1 MRRMSNELR
10 KAKLKLDFDN
20 GFSLSPDLS
29 AEEAL
34 NALLKSIRDGEVA
47 EVKIAAEYSDG
58 LKKDY
63 HYDDED
69 EDEDD
74 DDDDD
79 EDEEVEEADDED
91 EDEDEDEDD
100 DDEDDEDDEDDDD
113 DEDDEDDEEE
123 EE

>member
-1 MRRMSNELR
+1 MSNELQ

-34 NALLKSIRDGEVA
+34 SALLKAIRDGEVA
-47 EVKIAAEYSDG
+47 EVKITAEYSDG

-63 HYDDED
+63 HNDDDDED

-74 DDDDD
+74 ED
-79 EDEEVEEADDED
+79 EDVEEADDED
-91 EDEDEDEDD
+91 EDEDD
-100 DDEDDEDDEDDDD
+100 DDE
-113 DEDDEDDEEE
+113 DEEE
-123 EE
+123 EEEEEE

>member
-1 MRRMSNELR
+1 MSNELQ

-34 NALLKSIRDGEVA
+34 NALLKAIRNGEVA
-47 EVKIAAEYSDG
+47 EVKITAEYSDG

-63 HYDDED
+63 HNDDDDDDDEED
-69 EDEDD
+69 EEVAEADDDDQDDDEDD

-79 EDEEVEEADDED
+79 
-91 EDEDEDEDD
+91 
-100 DDEDDEDDEDDDD
+100 
-113 DEDDEDDEEE
+113 DDEEE
-123 EE
+123 EEEE